1 MIVVMRPEA
10 SEDQIVAVM
19 QRVKSAGCKVHP
31 IYGEGRTVIGVIGDG
46 TTVDKHQIGR
56 MKGVEDV
63 MPITKPYKGASREFK
78 PEDTVFQVKGVTIGG
93 RELVLMA
100 GPCAIEGRTELLEL
114 AQACKEGGANVLR
127 GGAYKP
133 RTSPYSFQGLGEEGL
148 RYLAEAGQATGMP
161 VITEVMDPALV
172 PLVCEYADILQ
183 IGTRNMQN
191 YTLLKAVGRAQK
203 PVLLKRSMIG
213 TTLEWLMCAEYILSQ
228 GNDQV
233 MLCERGIRANE
244 TETRNTFDVTAI
256 PVIKQLSHLP
266 IIADPSHA
274 TGKWEYVDQVA
285 RAAIAAGADGL
296 MIEVHQRPDEAWSDG
311 RQSLKPARFA
321 RLVEEARAVAM
332 AVNREIPVAKKPVSL
347 NGQVGQPYP
356 VVKSV

>member
-1 MIVVMRPEA
+1 M
-10 SEDQIVAVM
+10 
-19 QRVKSAGCKVHP
+19 
-31 IYGEGRTVIGVIGDG
+31 
-46 TTVDKHQIGR
+46 
-56 MKGVEDV
+56 
-63 MPITKPYKGASREFK
+63 
-78 PEDTVFQVKGVTIGG
+78 
-93 RELVLMA
+93 
-100 GPCAIEGRTELLEL
+100 
-114 AQACKEGGANVLR
+114 
-127 GGAYKP
+127 
-133 RTSPYSFQGLGEEGL
+133 
-148 RYLAEAGQATGMP
+148 
-161 VITEVMDPALV
+161 
-172 PLVCEYADILQ
+172 
-183 IGTRNMQN
+183 
-191 YTLLKAVGRAQK
+191 
-203 PVLLKRSMIG
+203 LKRSMIG

-311 RQSLKPARFA
+311 RQSLKPVRFA
-321 RLVEEARAVAM
+321 RLVEEARAVAL
-332 AVNREIPVAKKPVSL
+332 AVNREMPAVRKPISL
-347 NGQVGQPYP
+347 NGQVGEPYH